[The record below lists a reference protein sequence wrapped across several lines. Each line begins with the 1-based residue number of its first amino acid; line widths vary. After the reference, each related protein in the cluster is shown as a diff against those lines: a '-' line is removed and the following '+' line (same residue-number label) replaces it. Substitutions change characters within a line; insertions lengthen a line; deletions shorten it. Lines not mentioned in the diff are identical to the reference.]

1 MEVLSEAICILCSL
15 RSCPGNCELMFSF
28 TDLPPSRGWG
38 AELGF
43 KPDGL
48 GSWTLSA
55 FQERL
60 LSGIRGAHGPS
71 GPLDKETWDLFLE
84 VPPAVQPQPAGSSG
98 CTCLAHPT
106 CTGPSTSKNK
116 LINKM
121 IKKEGGVI
129 CIIMAD

>member
-1 MEVLSEAICILCSL
+1 
-15 RSCPGNCELMFSF
+15 MFSF

-71 GPLDKETWDLFLE
+71 GPLDKG
-84 VPPAVQPQPAGSSG
+84 PQRGRKP
-98 CTCLAHPT
+98 
-106 CTGPSTSKNK
+106 
-116 LINKM
+116 
-121 IKKEGGVI
+121 
-129 CIIMAD
+129 